1 MPAVRTLHPASAV
14 TWLAPACPARV
25 LDLGDSSGALAH
37 DLGERGHEVYAVAPG
52 VADARRVQARA
63 VVRAVVDADP
73 SRLPFRPRWFDVVTL
88 ACTELPARVL
98 PEAARVLR
106 PGGHLGVVTTCRDD
120 TVPWV
125 RRLAGLLQTHD
136 PRAMTETR
144 SGPSIEDL
152 LADGWFV
159 DAEEHRFRLW
169 VPTDRAGLLAMVENR
184 PAVAELAPD
193 RHANLLADVGMLFD
207 DIARG
212 REVMLPYSVIC
223 RRAWPDPDR
232 QQAEPSVVLGPHLH
246 W

>member
-14 TWLAPACPARV
+14 TWLAPECPARV
-25 LDLGDSSGALAH
+25 LDLGDPSGALAR
-37 DLGERGHEVYAVAPG
+37 DLGKRGHEVYAIATDVPAGRRLLARAPL
-52 VADARRVQARA
+52 RA
-63 VVRAVVDADP
+63 VVGADP

-88 ACTELPARVL
+88 VGTLVPAHVL

-106 PGGHLGVVTTCRDD
+106 PGGHLAVVTTCRDD

-136 PRAMTETR
+136 PRAMTATGT
-144 SGPSIEDL
+144 GPSTEEL
-152 LADGWFV
+152 MADGWFL
-159 DAEEHRFRLW
+159 DAEERRFRLW
-169 VPTDRAGLLAMVENR
+169 VPTDRACLLAMVERR
-184 PAVAELAPD
+184 PAVAQLAPD

-212 REVMLPYSVIC
+212 PEVMLPYSVIC

-232 QQAEPSVVLGPHLH
+232 QQTEPSVVLGPHLH